1 MSKHPTS
8 TVSLPPKL
16 SLFMAELATGIE
28 TIDLTAI
35 QAPGRS
41 TPNTPGGLADLLA
54 NLRRLPVLNGIG
66 SAGLK
71 AEAPGVGWCR
81 IERNGLGLSWGVWVG
96 DSDGTEFGHYQ
107 LVAGIDTWR
116 RRSFLADDAPEAQD
130 VIRRVLTSPEAILRG
145 VSRGWDSRPQPSSGS
160 RAGISV
166 GFPVGS
172 IS

>member
-16 SLFMAELATGIE
+16 SLFMAEVVTCIE
-28 TIDLTAI
+28 AIDLPSI

-145 VSRGWDSRPQPSSGS
+145 VSRRWDGTVITDQPL
-160 RAGISV
+160 REIFPV
-166 GFPVGS
+166 GFPGAPES
-172 IS
+172 